1 MRIPK
6 IRTIERITKKVLEL
20 EKKKGFGLSITYVTD
35 AQIRRLNKKYRG
47 EDSYTDVLAFSMI
60 EGRHIR
66 GEVGYLG
73 DIVISLDAAKRQAK
87 YFDST
92 KDKELKLYLIHG
104 ILHLLGYDDQTKRH
118 IGKMKKRERELF
130 KKV

>member
-6 IRTIERITKKVLEL
+6 IRAIERITKKVLEL
-20 EKKKGFGLSITYVTD
+20 EKKKGFTLSITYVTD

-118 IGKMKKRERELF
+118 IKKMKKRERELF